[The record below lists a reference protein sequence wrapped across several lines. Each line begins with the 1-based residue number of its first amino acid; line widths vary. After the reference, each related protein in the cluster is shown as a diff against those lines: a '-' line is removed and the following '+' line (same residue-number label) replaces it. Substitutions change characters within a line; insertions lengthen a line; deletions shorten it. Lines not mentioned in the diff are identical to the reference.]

1 MRVRVWQTLHL
12 VFDAY
17 ANCTHSL
24 PLPFRYFNLRMKRD
38 TTIFSP
44 DLIIEISGDETPVDT
59 SHIYS
64 GEIFGKFSFF
74 HTSWSEGQ
82 RLQSEF
88 LWYNYGAFIF
98 ELNWKSAS
106 SFLIVS
112 SWDYPSND
120 LYSDKY
126 FNWGI
131 LFLSEALQN
140 IVCVL
145 CCIYHITNQHTQGLL
160 LPFIL
165 FFPSARNP
173 FPSCCTSPAEFKW
186 TREKQPVCLSC
197 CDRCLWNK
205 EKGNRDK
212 EVHRYPLFQLRNRFV
227 GAADFSLLQ
236 DIYNLLLCF

>member
-64 GEIFGKFSFF
+64 GEIFGKFSCF
-74 HTSWSEGQ
+74 HTSWAEGQ

-106 SFLIVS
+106 SFFIVS
-112 SWDYPSND
+112 SIKW
-120 LYSDKY
+120 
-126 FNWGI
+126 
-131 LFLSEALQN
+131 ALQWQ
-140 IVCVL
+140 I
-145 CCIYHITNQHTQGLL
+145 
-160 LPFIL
+160 
-165 FFPSARNP
+165 
-173 FPSCCTSPAEFKW
+173 
-186 TREKQPVCLSC
+186 
-197 CDRCLWNK
+197 
-205 EKGNRDK
+205 
-212 EVHRYPLFQLRNRFV
+212 FQLR
-227 GAADFSLLQ
+227 
-236 DIYNLLLCF
+236 DIVFIWGITKYCMCVVLYLSHHKPTHTGPTFTFHPVFPFRS